1 MSNTIDSYENLYK
14 ESVKKLGSKGKFHKM
29 CKSNELPQFCD
40 IIFFSKEN
48 STYEEIHY
56 KLSEAKEGISLN
68 MDLNLAYELLLTNSS
83 QLIPLL
89 NKLISKLVSLYPHS
103 LALISKSFSISSL
116 YLTSKFVNLLNY
128 FKENNLYDYE
138 NWILEENENF
148 SYEKVLNQAIKF
160 ILDNAFSAQT
170 IEEIFHISKIA
181 LDFKDKIRFV
191 DWGLEKK
198 RMKIN
203 GSNPNEKFKI
213 SIKNGLCEKLPLDD
227 VKLIYNDFIFIILK
241 EPKEFIIRFNTS
253 AYGAYYFEIQS
264 KNYLINEKQIIKA
277 YSSDMIISVLVSV
290 FNQESPKNR
299 SNYIYSTKTKHFLN
313 FSLKLFEIAVFLPN
327 FSSNNLM
334 EFYDNSCF
342 MYLLLQDQISEAEF
356 IILKRPDEKDLI
368 LNLTDIS
375 TALITEGMYFASIV
389 KDCEFVHPKSIFHF
403 GYINII
409 KKEIQKSEYT
419 NHHQHLEKKEIL
431 THTFQLPMKL
441 PSIITSLFLSIIPF
455 FFLIIFIIKITYLN
469 LKDLNYDRNFLILF
483 KVLSIISM
491 IIILA
496 TLFIYW
502 IKLDIFQGLYIFGLT
517 LGITFL
523 INFKLFQRIP
533 FSLNGILEDPQKLNK
548 DEIGSE

>member
-1 MSNTIDSYENLYK
+1 M
-14 ESVKKLGSKGKFHKM
+14 
-29 CKSNELPQFCD
+29 
-40 IIFFSKEN
+40 
-48 STYEEIHY
+48 
-56 KLSEAKEGISLN
+56 
-68 MDLNLAYELLLTNSS
+68 
-83 QLIPLL
+83 
-89 NKLISKLVSLYPHS
+89 
-103 LALISKSFSISSL
+103 
-116 YLTSKFVNLLNY
+116 
-128 FKENNLYDYE
+128 
-138 NWILEENENF
+138 
-148 SYEKVLNQAIKF
+148 
-160 ILDNAFSAQT
+160 
-170 IEEIFHISKIA
+170 
-181 LDFKDKIRFV
+181 
-191 DWGLEKK
+191 
-198 RMKIN
+198 
-203 GSNPNEKFKI
+203 
-213 SIKNGLCEKLPLDD
+213 PLDD

-409 KKEIQKSEYT
+409 KKEIQKSE
-419 NHHQHLEKKEIL
+419 
-431 THTFQLPMKL
+431 
-441 PSIITSLFLSIIPF
+441 
-455 FFLIIFIIKITYLN
+455 
-469 LKDLNYDRNFLILF
+469 
-483 KVLSIISM
+483 
-491 IIILA
+491 
-496 TLFIYW
+496 
-502 IKLDIFQGLYIFGLT
+502 
-517 LGITFL
+517 
-523 INFKLFQRIP
+523 
-533 FSLNGILEDPQKLNK
+533 
-548 DEIGSE
+548 